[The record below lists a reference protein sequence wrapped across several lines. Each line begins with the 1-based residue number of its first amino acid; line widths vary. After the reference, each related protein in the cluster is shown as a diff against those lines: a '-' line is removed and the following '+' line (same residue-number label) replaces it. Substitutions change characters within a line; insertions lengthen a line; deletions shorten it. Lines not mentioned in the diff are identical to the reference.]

1 MTILS
6 PASVGRRVLIVDDSA
21 AYRQILTRALDR
33 IQGLTVLG
41 AVGTLA
47 LARSRIERGDV
58 DAVTLDI
65 VLRGESGLDLLQ
77 WLRRRHPTVL
87 VVLVSGEASGA
98 GVEALLLGAALVAK
112 PSGPDAEQQLRSAL
126 ERELT
131 GGLRH
136 GARQRSTHTIR
147 SNPGLATPL
156 GRSLAGAARREL
168 IAIGASTGGPPV
180 LLKLLQSLSPAFE
193 VPLVIVQ
200 HMSAAHVGY
209 FVELLAQQSGRNVQ
223 LAKHGALIE
232 RRTTY
237 VAGDAKHLRIARQG
251 GRLVMQQDDGPAE
264 HHCKPAVDPLFRS
277 VAAAC
282 GAAVV
287 GVVTTGMG
295 TDGALGALALR
306 TAGAPVVVQD
316 AASSVVWGMPG
327 AAVAAH
333 AVDAIVPGFA
343 LASTIDAWT
352 TGWKSFDE
360 ESRS

>member
-21 AYRQILTRALDR
+21 AYRQVLTRALERVD
-33 IQGLTVLG
+33 GLTVLG

-47 LARSRIERGDV
+47 LARARIERGDV
-58 DAVTLDI
+58 DAITLDI
-65 VLRGESGLDLLQ
+65 ALRGESGLDLLQ
-77 WLRRRHPTVL
+77 WLRQNHPAVL
-87 VVLVSGEASGA
+87 VVLVSSGA
-98 GVEALLLGAALVAK
+98 NGAGAQALLLGAALVAK

-131 GGLRH
+131 AGLRY
-136 GARQRSTHTIR
+136 GARQRNTQTIR
-147 SNPGLATPL
+147 SNPGLAAPM
-156 GRSLAGAARREL
+156 GRSLAGPARREL

-180 LLKLLQSLSPAFE
+180 LLKLLQSLPAAFE

-200 HMSAAHVGY
+200 HMPASHVGY
-209 FVELLAQQSGRNVQ
+209 FVELLAQQSGRNVL
-223 LAKHGALIE
+223 LAKHGALLE
-232 RRTTY
+232 PSTTY
-237 VAGDAKHLRIARQG
+237 VAGDAKHLRIARQR

-277 VAAAC
+277 VAATC

-287 GVVTTGMG
+287 GVITTGMG
-295 TDGALGALALR
+295 SDGALGALALR
-306 TAGAPVVVQD
+306 AAGAPVVVQD